1 MRAQIQTHVGPTRRE
16 RIAATL
22 AVAGHKAS
30 LTRTHGI
37 FQSTKTQ
44 GKAQAVRPSPLH
56 EETARSSRADFLP
69 RSSAA
74 IGLKVYT
81 FVTAIM
87 VTSSSVEATIS
98 LPILFKQPHSVTF
111 RQFFLP
117 GAGRFANVRERN
129 PQLPSQRF
137 PQPTRQRRREH
148 NAKPQQ
154 ARGGNKR
161 AEAII

>member
-87 VTSSSVEATIS
+87 VTSSPVEVTIS

-111 RQFFLP
+111 RQFFCRKVTVLRTSGSGTSTPGTMLPPADTPAAP
-117 GAGRFANVRERN
+117 GA
-129 PQLPSQRF
+129 QRK
-137 PQPTRQRRREH
+137 TTTS
-148 NAKPQQ
+148 AWWK
-154 ARGGNKR
+154 
-161 AEAII
+161 